1 MPFGDVSYLAALAA
15 GFLSFFTPC
24 ILPMIPA
31 YIMFITGSA
40 LEEDV
45 VNNRKL
51 AVGRTLLFVLGF
63 TIIFI
68 IMGTSASLVGQMFNR
83 NRIVFTKLSGA
94 IIVFFG
100 LILAGFVK
108 SPFKSGGIRM
118 PKGLSG
124 SAGALVMGMAFAA
137 GWTPCF
143 GPVLAGILV
152 LAGASSSISKGI
164 LLLLTYSVGMGIPFL
179 LTALFI
185 NVFVSLL
192 QKMERVV
199 PVILKIGGTIMI
211 IFGLLIFFDK
221 VVWITKWLI

>member
-1 MPFGDVSYLAALAA
+1 MPFGDVSYLAALTA
-15 GFLSFFTPC
+15 GILSFFTPC

-31 YIMFITGSA
+31 YIMFITGSS

-45 VNNRKL
+45 SANRKL
-51 AVGRTLLFVLGF
+51 AVGRTLLFIMGF

-68 IMGTSASLVGQMFNR
+68 LMGTSASLVGRMFIQNR
-83 NRIVFTKLSGA
+83 AIFTKVAGA

-108 SPFKSGGIRM
+108 SPFKAGGIRM
-118 PKGLSG
+118 PQGLSG
-124 SAGALVMGMAFAA
+124 NVGALVMGMAFAA

-152 LAGASSSISKGI
+152 MAGASTTLSKGI
-164 LLLLTYSVGMGIPFL
+164 LLLFTYSIGMGIPFL

-192 QKMERVV
+192 QKMEKVV
-199 PVILKIGGTIMI
+199 PVILKIGGIIMI

-221 VVWITKWLI
+221 VTMLTQMLI